1 VTSTL
6 CEKKNMNKKYQVFL
20 SSTYTDLK
28 DERRKVMHALMEM
41 DCIPAGMEMF
51 PAADDEQMQFIK
63 NVIDDCD
70 FYLLIVGGRYGS
82 VSDIGISYTEMEYV
96 YAKSKGMPIITLIH
110 SNPED
115 IPVKNSE
122 FSDTGR
128 QRLEKFKAEI
138 QTGRLVKFWNGA
150 EDLAGK
156 VVLSLNHAIR
166 NGSAVG
172 WVRGNFSIDPNLYK
186 EIEALRRENEKLKN
200 DESNKKYFNL
210 SIGDL
215 APKETQYEIRARKK
229 SGNQGANNSMPFSIS
244 KSYENW
250 MALIGPFMFSSNN
263 EGEIRSYLAQQL
275 VDPRETAWIDD
286 QSFQDLKIQFL
297 AFNWIFLEFSEID
310 PVKSVS
316 KWILTDSGKKVIFDL
331 RARKV

>member
-1 VTSTL
+1 
-6 CEKKNMNKKYQVFL
+6 MNKKYQVFV

-82 VSDIGISYTEMEYV
+82 VSDIGMSYTEMEYQ
-96 YAKSKGMPIITLIH
+96 YARGKSMPIITLIH
-110 SNPED
+110 SSPED

-122 FSDTGR
+122 FSEVGR

-172 WVRGNFSIDPNLYK
+172 WVRGNFSIDPTLYK
-186 EIEALRRENEKLKN
+186 EIEDLRKENEKLKN
-200 DESNKKYFNL
+200 DDNNKKYFNQ
-210 SIGDL
+210 SIGNL
-215 APKETQYEIRARKK
+215 APKETLFEINGRKK
-229 SGNQGANNSMPFSIS
+229 SGVQGNGVTSIS
-244 KSYENW
+244 MVKTYEGW
-250 MALIGPFMFSSNN
+250 LAFIGPFMFSSNN
-263 EGEIRSYLAQQL
+263 EGEIRSYLAQQI
-275 VDPRETAWIDD
+275 VDPRDTAWIDD
-286 QSFQDLKIQFL
+286 QCFQDLKIQFL
-297 AFNWIFLEFSEID
+297 AFNWIFLEFSNID
-310 PVKSVS
+310 PVKTIS
-316 KWILTDSGKKVIFDL
+316 KWILTETGKKVIFEL
-331 RARKV
+331 RAKKILIRA